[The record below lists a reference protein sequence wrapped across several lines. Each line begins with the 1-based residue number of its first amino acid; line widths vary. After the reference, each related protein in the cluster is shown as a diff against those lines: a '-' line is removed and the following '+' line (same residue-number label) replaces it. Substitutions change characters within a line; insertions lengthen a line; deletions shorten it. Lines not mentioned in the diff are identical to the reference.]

1 MAQTKPNGETG
12 QAGETSPVPD
22 SVAIVAMGLS
32 NVDYLLTAA
41 QNGNRKFFDE
51 VWGINVMTD
60 IIQCD
65 RGFFMD
71 SISFLKNDPR
81 TEKHLY
87 GCYKDWLSRCNVP
100 VYSSVTDPEFP
111 CIVEYPLEDV
121 VNTLQSSY
129 FSNTVAYAVALAVH
143 IGVKNLFLF
152 GCDYNYSGAN
162 KSFED
167 GRGCVEFYLR
177 AAQERGISVH
187 IAANSSLLD
196 TNKKLRDKMYGYPFE
211 VEVIPDE
218 ENSGR
223 VKVVK
228 HLDKPIEWKP

>member
-1 MAQTKPNGETG
+1 MAQTKPNGDTG
-12 QAGETSPVPD
+12 QVGETSPAPN

-65 RGFFMD
+65 RGFLMD
-71 SISFLKNDPR
+71 PLSFFLNDPR

-87 GCYKDWLSRCNVP
+87 GNYKDWLSRCTVP
-100 VYSSVTDPEFP
+100 VYSSIADPEFP

-121 VNTLQSSY
+121 INTLQSSY
-129 FSNTVAYAVALAVH
+129 FSNTVAYAVALAIH
-143 IGVKNLFLF
+143 IGVKELYMF
-152 GCDYNYSGAN
+152 GCDYNYGGNNRA
-162 KSFED
+162 FED

-177 AAQERGISVH
+177 AAQERGITVN

-196 TNKKLRDKMYGYPFE
+196 TNKKPAHKMYGYPFE
-211 VEVIPDE
+211 VEVAEDQDNP
-218 ENSGR
+218 GK
-223 VKVVK
+223 VKVIR
-228 HLDKPIEWKP
+228 HLDKPMAWKP